1 MIQNIIFDF
10 DGVLV
15 DSEILVIRAFCKY
28 LKGLNII
35 ITEKEFASYTGNKTI
50 DVIEKLSSRLG
61 IQDTEKFY
69 NDIMIIARKIYNK
82 DLIAVVGAE
91 KFLNK
96 ISQQKFIASNSWKE
110 RGVQGLKKVNF
121 YKFFE
126 EKNIFSFDIVEKP
139 KPEPDVYLKVIENT
153 NISPDKTIIIEDSVV
168 GVQAGV
174 SAKMK
179 VIGLTAGGHWFEERS
194 SKELINAGAYTV
206 VKTYD
211 DLLKILQEL

>member
-35 ITEKEFASYTGNKTI
+35 ITEKEFASYAGNKTI

-61 IQDTEKFY
+61 IQDTDKFY
-69 NDIMIIARKIYNK
+69 NDIMTIARKIYNK
-82 DLIAVVGAE
+82 DLTPVVGAE

-110 RGVQGLKKVNF
+110 RVVQGLKKVNF
-121 YKFFE
+121 YKFFG
-126 EKNIFSFDIVEKP
+126 EKNIFSFDMVKKP
-139 KPEPDVYLKVIENT
+139 KPEPDIYLKIIEDNKINPEET
-153 NISPDKTIIIEDSVV
+153 MIIEDSVT
-168 GVQAGV
+168 GTTAGV
-174 SAKMK
+174 AADMR
-179 VIGLTAGGHWFEERS
+179 VIGLTAGGHWYEGRN
-194 SKELINAGAYTV
+194 KKILKDAGAFAV
-206 VKTYD
+206 VNNYV
-211 DLLKILQEL
+211 DLLYIIRSL

>member
-15 DSEILVIRAFCKY
+15 DSEILVIRAFCNY
-28 LKGLNII
+28 LRGLNII

-61 IQDTEKFY
+61 IQDTDKFY
-69 NDIMIIARKIYNK
+69 NDIMTITRKIYNK
-82 DLIAVVGAE
+82 DLTPVVGAE

-110 RGVQGLKKVNF
+110 RVVQGLKKVNF
-121 YKFFE
+121 YKFFG